1 MIPDFGPVGMPQGNL
16 TTCNDI
22 TQIVAFQPAVLTGL
36 DVTTTGGPQPTLGSD
51 VGNSNVIYDAAW
63 GSIVRIFGGYRK
75 IELQY
80 SPWNRGGGKPGGP
93 IGFVPTTDD
102 QPFEINIP
110 YNQNVAFLSITSTAK
125 AITSIGVAIVVAANP
140 RKPRVGPYKMG
151 PFGVSTAAGVFFD
164 QSYGMRNSTLQN
176 VLVYQNA
183 SGINSIG
190 AFHSNV
196 PLYEI
201 YFANPGNAV
210 EIPEIPAVLA
220 TDPIASISGECIAG
234 IIGVWPPN

>member
-36 DVTTTGGPQPTLGSD
+36 DITTTGGPQPTLGSD

-63 GSIVRIFGGYRK
+63 GSIVRIFGSYSRNSNCITRLG
-75 IELQY
+75 IEAEG
-80 SPWNRGGGKPGGP
+80 NTGGP

-164 QSYGMRNSTLQN
+164 QSYGMRILRSRTSWCTKTLQ
-176 VLVYQNA
+176 
-183 SGINSIG
+183 G
-190 AFHSNV
+190 
-196 PLYEI
+196 
-201 YFANPGNAV
+201 
-210 EIPEIPAVLA
+210 
-220 TDPIASISGECIAG
+220 
-234 IIGVWPPN
+234 